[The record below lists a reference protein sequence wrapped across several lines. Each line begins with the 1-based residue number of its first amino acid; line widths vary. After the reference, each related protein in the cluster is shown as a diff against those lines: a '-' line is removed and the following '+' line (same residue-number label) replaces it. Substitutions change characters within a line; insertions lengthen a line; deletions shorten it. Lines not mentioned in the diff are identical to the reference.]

1 MISTNYY
8 KGFTKSMVKKLT
20 KTKEGRQGDPLYKR
34 RNSRESRVLIQYE
47 MFKKLDEDH
56 LNKYERGYVVVLTPK
71 EYFESKNTPK
81 TDLDPKIELGK
92 NAIVYYQL
100 DDDDWDNLP
109 IQDDWIQVVE
119 KTSAKDDWTGHFA
132 VNITNANETKKSFIV
147 RKKGENKV
155 DHDNYK
161 WMADDLKDLG
171 DRVNSDLG
179 GKGLGNYD
187 FDYCDED
194 TLEKTLF
201 QLAYY
206 FWKMDGIDNFL
217 NEEYASG
224 KGFGRYGEINK
235 HNKTKSEFKDWLKE
249 SQKRVENYVKKH
261 KLDDMKKLEENR
273 IFRDGKVVC
282 PLCLQPM
289 KAKDLTSVIEQDLG
303 RASAGQT
310 ITSIVL
316 MHIDPL
322 RPGEFNHT
330 TFNLGWGHKWCNT
343 IQENLQINETLDEI
357 AKILESNGWNLKKP
371 KK

>member
-1 MISTNYY
+1 MISTNYQ
-8 KGFTKSMVKKLT
+8 KGFTKSLVKKLT
-20 KTKEGRQGDPLYKR
+20 KTKDGRQGDLLYNR
-34 RNSRESRVLIQYE
+34 RNSRGSRVLIQYE
-47 MFKKLDEDH
+47 MFKKLEEDH

-81 TDLDPKIELGK
+81 TDLDPRIELGK

-100 DDDDWDNLP
+100 DDEDWNNLP
-109 IQDDWIQVVE
+109 IHKDWMQVVE
-119 KTSAKDDWTGHFA
+119 KSSAKDDWTGHFA

-147 RKKGENKV
+147 RKEEDKDHKSFSWMNKKMKKVNRRVEKG
-155 DHDNYK
+155 
-161 WMADDLKDLG
+161 
-171 DRVNSDLG
+171 LG

-206 FWKMDGIDNFL
+206 FWKMDGIDDFL
-217 NEEYASG
+217 NDEYNAG
-224 KGFGRYGEINK
+224 KGFGSTGQKNK
-235 HNKTKSEFKDWLKE
+235 DNLTKTEFKDWLKK
-249 SQKRVENYVKKH
+249 SKKKVEEYVKKH
-261 KLDDMKKLEENR
+261 NLNDEKKLEKSR

-303 RASAGQT
+303 RSSAGQT

-316 MHIDPL
+316 LHIDPL
-322 RPGEFNHT
+322 RPGKFNHRP
-330 TFNLGWGHKWCNT
+330 FNLGWGHKWCNT
-343 IQENLQINETLDEI
+343 IQENLQVDETLIQLAEI
-357 AKILESNGWNLKKP
+357 LKSNDWNVNEP